1 MFLLHGVAT
10 LFGPFTPHGESTPV
24 GQWPSWWAGL
34 IQFVGGGLVLL
45 GLFTRPAALV
55 CSGAMAFAYFK
66 VHQPRGLFPI
76 QNAGELAAMY
86 SWTFLLIAAL
96 GAGPFALDALIR
108 QRRRAPEPDPRPAP
122 AKDEEHSRSP
132 AVRGS
137 APWRCDRATEGVAG
151 TRREEVQP
159 WNPTPLV
166 PFSRGSPRVR
176 RGRMGG
182 P

>member
-1 MFLLHGVAT
+1 MTWEPPERIRGIVLSVVRIVVSFMFLLHGVAT

-108 QRRRAPEPDPRPAP
+108 QRRRAPEP
-122 AKDEEHSRSP
+122 
-132 AVRGS
+132 GS
-137 APWRCDRATEGVAG
+137 TAG
-151 TRREEVQP
+151 ARE
-159 WNPTPLV
+159 
-166 PFSRGSPRVR
+166 R
-176 RGRMGG
+176 
-182 P
+182 